1 MIEFRGV
8 TKRFPD
14 GTVAVDALDL
24 TVDAGKI
31 TVFVGPSGCGK
42 TTSLRM
48 INRMIDASDGVISVD
63 GRDITS
69 VEVRIAGVHDGD
81 GGGLTSLRE
90 IVVRG

>member
-14 GTVAVDALDL
+14 GTVAVDDLDL

-48 INRMIDASDGVISVD
+48 VNRMIEPTDGHDHGRRPGHHVRRRRRAAPRASA
-63 GRDITS
+63 T
-69 VEVRIAGVHDGD
+69 
-81 GGGLTSLRE
+81 
-90 IVVRG
+90 